1 MVELTICNPEDDND
15 KTLVASTSELTD
27 FSAIKEVYSNSYSTY
42 ATISADIG
50 YYFLGVASKS
60 ASTGPYSLKY
70 STIGKDTQLLSSFW
84 SL

>member
-1 MVELTICNPEDDND
+1 MMELTICNPEDDND
-15 KTLVASTSELTD
+15 KTLVASTSELAD
-27 FSAIKEVYSNSYSTY
+27 FSALEDVYSNSDSTY
-42 ATISADIG
+42 ASISADLG
-50 YYFLGVASKS
+50 YYFIGVASKS